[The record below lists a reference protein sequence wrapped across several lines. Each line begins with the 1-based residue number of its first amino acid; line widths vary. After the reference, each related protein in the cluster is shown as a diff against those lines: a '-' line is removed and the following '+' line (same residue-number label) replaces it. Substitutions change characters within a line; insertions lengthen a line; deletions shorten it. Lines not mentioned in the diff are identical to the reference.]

1 VISVHANDEI
11 DALFNT
17 AGQEGE
23 AIEALDGAMRQ
34 LKAARE
40 ARARLAT
47 FDAPQ
52 LREGL
57 MRRKS
62 ALGGGRT

>member
-1 VISVHANDEI
+1 VHANDEI

-17 AGQEGE
+17 AGQESE
-23 AIEALDGAMRQ
+23 AIEALDGAMKQ

-40 ARARLAT
+40 AKARLAK

-57 MRRKS
+57 LRRS
-62 ALGGGRT
+62 GALGGDRP

>member
-1 VISVHANDEI
+1 MHANDEI

-17 AGQEGE
+17 AGQESQ

-40 ARARLAT
+40 AKARLAT

>member
-1 VISVHANDEI
+1 MHANDEI
-11 DALFNT
+11 DVLFNT
-17 AGQEGE
+17 AGQESE
-23 AIEALDGAMRQ
+23 AIEALDGAMKQ

-40 ARARLAT
+40 AKARLAK

-57 MRRKS
+57 LRRS
-62 ALGGGRT
+62 GTLGGDRP

>member
-1 VISVHANDEI
+1 MHANDEI

-17 AGQEGE
+17 AGQESE
-23 AIEALDGAMRQ
+23 AIEALDGAMKQ

-40 ARARLAT
+40 AKARLAT
-47 FDAPQ
+47 FDAPR

-62 ALGGGRT
+62 ALGGGPS